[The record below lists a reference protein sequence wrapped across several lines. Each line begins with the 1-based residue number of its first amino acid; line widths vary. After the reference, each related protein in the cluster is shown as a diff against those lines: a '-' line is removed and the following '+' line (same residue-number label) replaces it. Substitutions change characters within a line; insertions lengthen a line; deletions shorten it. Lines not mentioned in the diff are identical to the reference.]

1 MDRKSIIVL
10 VVSLLLIVGW
20 YGLMNRLFPPGPN
33 AAGTNSIVNAT
44 NRITVGTN
52 TASVPASGPAFRAP
66 GGALVKSDAPEE
78 LVVVEND
85 DARYTFTSRGGGLKL
100 VELKKYPESVGCRP
114 GNGQSTNKLATL
126 NTKAPTPAFA
136 LLGGE
141 ALQGDGNF
149 TLVRTNGGVRAE
161 KTLPGGLRL
170 VKEFELGTNYL
181 LTATVRLENRSG
193 QPVQVTE
200 QELVIGTATPLG
212 LSDSGTL
219 MATEWYDGAKIQNVS
234 APWFANRTLGCFPG
248 TPRSE
253 YLGGNGNV
261 VWAAVH
267 NRFFTMAAIAPT
279 NAPAPQIAARRIP
292 LPAPTAAE
300 LADDPKAITNQFG
313 FQTAFLYPETTLAPN
328 QVIERRFNVFAGP
341 KEYKTLDRLAAKFGN
356 NVDLVMGF
364 GGFFGFFAKL
374 LLLSMNGLHAIG
386 ISYGFAIVAITVIIK
401 LVFWPL
407 TQASTRSMKRMQA
420 LQPQV
425 KALQEKYKDDPM
437 KMQKK
442 MGELWKEHKVNPA
455 MGCLP
460 TLIQVPFLFGF
471 YRMLQSAIELRGAS
485 FLWACDLSQADTIFI
500 IPGLGFVPFLGIPGV
515 GFPVNPLPLIMG
527 ATQLWQMSMT
537 PPSPGVDPMQQKMM
551 KYMPLMFLFILYNF
565 SSGLTLYW
573 TVSNLL
579 TIAQMKVTKA
589 NDPAAAANK
598 NPLPA
603 RPAAISPKK
612 KK

>member
-10 VVSLLLIVGW
+10 VVSLLLIFAW
-20 YGLMNRLFPPGPN
+20 YGLMNRLFPPQPHVP
-33 AAGTNSIVNAT
+33 GTNSIASAT
-44 NRITVGTN
+44 NPVVAGTN
-52 TASVPASGPAFRAP
+52 AVAVTASGPAFRAP
-66 GGALVKSDAPEE
+66 GGTLVKSDAPEE

-85 DARYTFTSRGGGLKL
+85 DARYTFTSYGGGLKL
-100 VELKKYPESVGCRP
+100 IELKKYPESVGCRLKH
-114 GNGQSTNKLATL
+114 GQFTNKLATL
-126 NTKAPTPAFA
+126 NTKAPAPAFA

-149 TLVRTNGGVRAE
+149 TLAKTDSGVLAE
-161 KTLPGGLRL
+161 KMLPGGLRL
-170 VKEFELGTNYL
+170 QKEFRLGTNYL
-181 LTATVRLENRSG
+181 LAATVRLENRSAR
-193 QPVQVTE
+193 PILVPA
-200 QELVIGTATPLG
+200 QELVISTATPMG
-212 LSDSGTL
+212 LADTAVQ
-219 MATEWYDGAKIQNVS
+219 MAMEWYDGAKVQSVS
-234 APWFANRTLGCFPG
+234 EPWFANRTLGCFPG

-253 YLGGNGNV
+253 YSGGNSNV

-267 NRFFTMAAIAPT
+267 NRFFTMAAIPPT
-279 NAPAPQIAARRIP
+279 NAPAPQVTARRIP
-292 LPAPTAAE
+292 LPPPSAAE

-313 FQTAFLYPETTLAPN
+313 IQTAFYYPETSLAPN
-328 QVIERRFNVFAGP
+328 QVVERQFNVFAGP

-374 LLLSMNGLHAIG
+374 LLLSMNGLHSVG
-386 ISYGFAIVAITVIIK
+386 IPYGFAIVAITVIIK

-425 KALQEKYKDDPM
+425 KALQEKHKDDPM

-460 TLIQVPFLFGF
+460 MLIQIPFLFGF

-500 IPGLGFVPFLGIPGV
+500 IPGLGFIPLLGIPGV

-527 ATQLWQMSMT
+527 TTQLWQMRLT
-537 PPSPGVDPMQQKMM
+537 PPSPGVDPVQQKMM
-551 KYMPLMFLFILYNF
+551 QYMPLIFLFVLYNF

-573 TVSNLL
+573 TVQNLL

-589 NDPAAAANK
+589 NDPAAGANK
-598 NPLPA
+598 NALPS
-603 RPAAISPKK
+603 RPAAPSPKK